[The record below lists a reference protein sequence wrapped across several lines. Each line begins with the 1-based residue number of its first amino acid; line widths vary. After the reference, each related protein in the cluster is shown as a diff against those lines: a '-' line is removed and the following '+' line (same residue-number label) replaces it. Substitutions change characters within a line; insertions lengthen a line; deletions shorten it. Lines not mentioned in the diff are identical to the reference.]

1 MGMRKVR
8 RKIVTTVAEV
18 EYVKHETVFS
28 EEYLLIGAPTIAYAT
43 KLIKKQL
50 GEYGDTITS
59 IKLKEPEECV
69 YEINLYEF
77 INACYGHGTVT
88 PTETT
93 E

>member
-1 MGMRKVR
+1 MRKVR

-18 EYVKHETVFS
+18 EYVDHGKVFS
-28 EEYLLIGAPTIAYAT
+28 EEIVLFGAPTIAYAT
-43 KLIKKQL
+43 KVIKREL
-50 GEYGDTITS
+50 GEYGDTVTS

-69 YEINLYEF
+69 YEIDLYGF

>member
-1 MGMRKVR
+1 MRKVR

-18 EYVKHETVFS
+18 EYVDHGGVIS
-28 EEYLLIGAPTIAYAT
+28 EEIVLLGVPTIAYAT
-43 KLIKKQL
+43 KLIKREL
-50 GEYGDTITS
+50 GEYGDTVTS
-59 IKLKEPEECV
+59 IKLKEPEERV
-69 YEINLYEF
+69 YEIDLYGF

>member
-1 MGMRKVR
+1 MRKVR

-18 EYVKHETVFS
+18 EYVKHEKVFS
-28 EEYLLIGAPTIAYAT
+28 EEFVLIGAPTITYAT

-50 GEYGDTITS
+50 GEYCDTITS
-59 IKLKEPEECV
+59 IKLKEAEECV

-77 INACYGHGTVT
+77 INACYGHGTVI

>member
-1 MGMRKVR
+1 MRKVR

-18 EYVKHETVFS
+18 EYVDHGEVFS
-28 EEYLLIGAPTIAYAT
+28 EEIVLLGVPTIAYAT
-43 KLIKKQL
+43 KLIKREL
-50 GEYGDTITS
+50 GEYGDTVIS

-69 YEINLYEF
+69 YEIDLYGF

>member
-1 MGMRKVR
+1 MRKVR
-8 RKIVTTVAEV
+8 RKIVTTVVEV
-18 EYVKHETVFS
+18 EYVNHGEVFS
-28 EEYLLIGAPTIAYAT
+28 EEIVLLGVPTIAYAT
-43 KLIKKQL
+43 KVIKREL
-50 GEYGDTITS
+50 GEYGDTVIS

-69 YEINLYEF
+69 YEIDLYGF

>member
-1 MGMRKVR
+1 MRKVR

-18 EYVKHETVFS
+18 EYVDHGEVFS
-28 EEYLLIGAPTIAYAT
+28 EEIVLLGVPTITYAT
-43 KLIKKQL
+43 KVIKREL

-59 IKLKEPEECV
+59 IKLKEPDECV
-69 YEINLYEF
+69 YEIDLYEF

>member
-1 MGMRKVR
+1 MRKVR

-18 EYVKHETVFS
+18 EYVDHGEVFS
-28 EEYLLIGAPTIAYAT
+28 EEIVLLGVPTIAYAT
-43 KLIKKQL
+43 KVIKREL
-50 GEYGDTITS
+50 GEYGDTVTS

-69 YEINLYEF
+69 YEIDLYGF
-77 INACYGHGTVT
+77 INACYGHGSVT

>member
-1 MGMRKVR
+1 MRNVR

-18 EYVKHETVFS
+18 KYVNHGEVFS
-28 EEYLLIGAPTIAYAT
+28 EEIVLLGVPAIAYAT
-43 KLIKKQL
+43 KLIKREL

-59 IKLKEPEECV
+59 INLKEPEECV
-69 YEINLYEF
+69 YEIDLYGF
-77 INACYGHGTVT
+77 INACYGQGTVT

>member
-1 MGMRKVR
+1 MRKVR

-18 EYVKHETVFS
+18 EYVDHGAVFS
-28 EEYLLIGAPTIAYAT
+28 EEIVLLGVPTIAYAT
-43 KLIKKQL
+43 KVIKREL
-50 GEYGDTITS
+50 GEYGDTVTS

-69 YEINLYEF
+69 YEIDLYGF

>member
-1 MGMRKVR
+1 MRKVR
-8 RKIVTTVAEV
+8 RKIVTTVVEV
-18 EYVKHETVFS
+18 EYVHHGEVFS
-28 EEYLLIGAPTIAYAT
+28 EEIVLVGVPSIAYAT
-43 KLIKKQL
+43 KVIKREFV
-50 GEYGDTITS
+50 EYSDTITS

-69 YEINLYEF
+69 YEIDLYGF

>member
-1 MGMRKVR
+1 MRKVR
-8 RKIVTTVAEV
+8 RKIVTTVVEV
-18 EYVKHETVFS
+18 EYVNHEGVFS
-28 EEYLLIGAPTIAYAT
+28 EEYVLLGVPTIAYAT
-43 KLIKKQL
+43 KLIKRQL
-50 GEYGDTITS
+50 GEYCDTITR

-88 PTETT
+88 PTETI